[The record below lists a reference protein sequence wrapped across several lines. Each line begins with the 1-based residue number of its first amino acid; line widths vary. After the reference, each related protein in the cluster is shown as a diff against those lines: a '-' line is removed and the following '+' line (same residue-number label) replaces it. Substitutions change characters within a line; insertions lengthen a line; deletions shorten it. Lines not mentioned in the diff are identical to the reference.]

1 MRPAA
6 HTHQAGKLSQKSLSI
21 TRRHCGIPLVAVQQ
35 VLTVKGYIGQSRRS
49 QSSLVSSN
57 DLFDTF
63 GMIMQHDRNK
73 IAPLEEV
80 LIAAFINMKVEAL
93 GHVVPIDMKKGE
105 VRTSPF

>member
-1 MRPAA
+1 
-6 HTHQAGKLSQKSLSI
+6 
-21 TRRHCGIPLVAVQQ
+21 
-35 VLTVKGYIGQSRRS
+35 
-49 QSSLVSSN
+49 
-57 DLFDTF
+57 
-63 GMIMQHDRNK
+63 MQHDRNK